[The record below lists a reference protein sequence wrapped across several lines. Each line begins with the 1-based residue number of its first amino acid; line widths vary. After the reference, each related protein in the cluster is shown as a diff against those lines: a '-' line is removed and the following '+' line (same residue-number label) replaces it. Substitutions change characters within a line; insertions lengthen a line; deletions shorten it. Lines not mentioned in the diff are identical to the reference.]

1 MDLVTAIGMKLSSE
15 LLNLSSKL
23 GSDQIKRFISCHW
36 VKIYT
41 EFIIFIF
48 LKNGS

>member
-1 MDLVTAIGMKLSSE
+1 MKLVTGIEMKLSSDQI
-15 LLNLSSKL
+15 NLSLKL

-41 EFIIFIF
+41 EFIKLYF
-48 LKNGS
+48 